1 MEWLVR
7 EIFLPVL
14 IYTLSGAAL
23 DAFAADSGSHRNAA
37 ADRVEQLYNAFPP
50 GTDAEGAEGYNA
62 AEKAVEQLRL
72 DFLSSFQNPQKNAA
86 NQSAW
91 EEEEAQLIGD
101 SLKYGGD
108 RTLDA
113 AAMYWGISHLSLPV
127 MSPEEL
133 LAQAKTMQ
141 AAGQAGERAFDEYM
155 ASYLAVRFDS
165 LNKLASHYHPAT
177 DAIEG
182 RGVPLN
188 AADLQAALRIDEVD
202 RTPDKPKMTR

>member
-7 EIFLPVL
+7 AGCLPVL
-14 IYTLSGAAL
+14 IFALSGAAL
-23 DAFAADSGSHRNAA
+23 DAYAADSGSHKNAA
-37 ADRVEQLYNAFPP
+37 ADRVEQLYNGFPP
-50 GTDAEGAEGYNA
+50 GTDAEGAEGYSA

-113 AAMYWGISHLSLPV
+113 AAMYWGLTHLALPV
-127 MSPEEL
+127 ITPEEL
-133 LAQAKTMQ
+133 LAQAKTVQ
-141 AAGQAGERAFDEYM
+141 ATDQPGDRAFDEYM

-165 LNKLASHYHPAT
+165 LNKLASYYHSAT

-202 RTPDKPKMTR
+202 RTAGKPKMTH